1 MKIIETVTHS
11 DPHIKASSFR
21 VCDDD
26 GTELTHAGVCS
37 RMTRFAGRWIPT
49 MTIGGIG
56 TDPRYRRRGAVRALF
71 EQLMPAA
78 RENGWYVG
86 LLHPFSFSFY
96 RKFGYER
103 VSETII
109 ADMPMTALDFL
120 PRYPDLVPLDEAKN
134 PGDVVKVYAAFNKNR
149 NLSFDR
155 VSPDQFRR
163 RDGTT
168 YLYYNAAGEC
178 AGYVIT
184 QVENHYDGINR
195 MISDNLHVREIV
207 FLDKDALTHLLS
219 FLRMYE
225 GELKTIRFH
234 DIGLTPEV
242 DLCFKH
248 FMDTRYDVHPDIMAR
263 VLDTEAMLRANAY
276 PSEGRGLFTLRV
288 EDYLPDV
295 AGTFRVEYE
304 NGACEVER
312 LDGDLAKSDLTVG
325 STALSKLFYGTD
337 AFDAALASY
346 IDGVKMETD
355 AADFFRAFPKRI
367 NGLYEHF

>member
-1 MKIIETVTHS
+1 MKIKETVNYS
-11 DPHIKASSFR
+11 DPHIKACSYR
-21 VCDDD
+21 VCNDA
-26 GTELTHAGVCS
+26 GTEIAHAGVDT
-37 RMTRFAGRWIPT
+37 RMTRFAGHWIPT
-49 MTIGGIG
+49 ITVGGVG
-56 TDPRYRRRGAVRALF
+56 TDPQYRRQGAVRALF
-71 EQLMPAA
+71 EHLMSSA

-103 VSETII
+103 VSDTVI
-109 ADMPMTALDFL
+109 AEMPMTALDFL
-120 PRYPDLVPLDEAKN
+120 PRCADLVPLDEAKD
-134 PGDVVKVYAAFNKNR
+134 PMDIVRVYEAFGQKR
-149 NLSFDR
+149 NLIFER
-155 VSPDQFRR
+155 PSPDAFRR
-163 RDGTT
+163 KDSTT
-168 YLYYNAAGEC
+168 YLYYDAAGKC

-207 FLDKDALTHLLS
+207 FLDKDGLTHLLG

-225 GELKTIRFH
+225 GQLKTIRFH

-248 FMDTRYDVHPDIMAR
+248 FMDTRYDIHPDIMAR

-276 PSEGRGLFTLRV
+276 PAERGLFTLRV
-288 EDYLPDV
+288 EDDLPDV

-304 NGACEVER
+304 NGVCEVER
-312 LDGDLAKSDLTVG
+312 LDGDTAKPDLTVG
-325 STALSKLFYGTD
+325 PTTLSRLFYGTD
-337 AFDAALASY
+337 AFNAELASY
-346 IDGVKMETD
+346 LDGVKMENA
-355 AADFFRAFPKRI
+355 AADFFRAFPKRV

>member
-1 MKIIETVTHS
+1 MKIKETVNYS
-11 DPHIKASSFR
+11 DPHIKACSYR
-21 VCDDD
+21 VCNDA
-26 GTELTHAGVCS
+26 GTEIAHAGVDT
-37 RMTRFAGRWIPT
+37 RMTRFAGHWIPT
-49 MTIGGIG
+49 ITVGGVG
-56 TDPRYRRRGAVRALF
+56 TDPQYRRQGAVRALF
-71 EQLMPAA
+71 EHLMSSA

-103 VSETII
+103 VSDTVI
-109 ADMPMTALDFL
+109 AEMPMTALDFL
-120 PRYPDLVPLDEAKN
+120 PRYADLIPLEEAKD
-134 PGDVVKVYAAFNKNR
+134 PGDIVRVYEAFGKKR
-149 NLSFDR
+149 NLTFER
-155 VSPDQFRR
+155 VSPDQFRHE
-163 RDGTT
+163 DCTT
-168 YLYYNAAGEC
+168 YLYYDAAGEC

-184 QVENHYDGINR
+184 RVENHYDGINR

-207 FLDKDALTHLLS
+207 FLDKDALTHLLG

-225 GELKTIRFH
+225 GELKTVRFR

-242 DLCFKH
+242 DLCLKH

-276 PSEGRGLFTLRV
+276 PAERGLFTLRV
-288 EDYLPDV
+288 EDELPDV

-312 LDGDLAKSDLTVG
+312 LDGDTAKADLTVG
-325 STALSKLFYGTD
+325 PTALAKLFYGTD
-337 AFDAALASY
+337 AFNAELASY
-346 IDGVKMETD
+346 LDGVKTETD

-367 NGLYEHF
+367 NGLNEHF

>member
-1 MKIIETVTHS
+1 MKIKETINYHDS
-11 DPHIKASSFR
+11 HIKACSYQVFT
-21 VCDDD
+21 DNDI
-26 GTELTHAGVCS
+26 EMAHAGVDT
-37 RMTRFAGRWIPT
+37 RMTRFAGGWIPT

-56 TDPRYRRRGAVRALF
+56 TDPQYRRQGAVRAVF
-71 EQLMPAA
+71 ERLMPAA
-78 RENGWYVG
+78 RENGWFVG
-86 LLHPFSFSFY
+86 LLHPFSFAFY

-103 VSETII
+103 VSDTVI
-109 ADMPMTALDFL
+109 ANMPMTALDFL
-120 PRYPDLVPLDEAKN
+120 PRFADLVPLDEAKD
-134 PGDVVKVYAAFNKNR
+134 PGDIVKVYEAFGKKR
-149 NLSFDR
+149 NLTFER
-155 VSPDQFRR
+155 LSPDKFRR
-163 RDGTT
+163 RDSTT

-207 FLDKDALTHLLS
+207 FLDRDALTHLLS

-248 FMDTRYDVHPDIMAR
+248 FMDTSYDIHPDIMAR
-263 VLDTEAMLRANAY
+263 ILDTEAMLRANSY
-276 PSEGRGLFTLRV
+276 PTERGIFTIRV
-288 EDYLPDV
+288 EDTLPDV

-304 NGACEVER
+304 NGACDVER
-312 LDGDLAKSDLTVG
+312 LDGDTAKSDLTVG
-325 STALSKLFYGTD
+325 PTALSKLLYGTD
-337 AFDAALASY
+337 AFNAELASY
-346 IDGVKMETD
+346 LDGVKMENA